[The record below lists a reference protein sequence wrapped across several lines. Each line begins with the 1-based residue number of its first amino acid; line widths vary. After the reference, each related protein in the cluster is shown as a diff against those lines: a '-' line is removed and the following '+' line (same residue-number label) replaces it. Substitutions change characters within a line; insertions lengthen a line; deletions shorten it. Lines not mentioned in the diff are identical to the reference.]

1 MDKAPDRRVARR
13 EATSIKVLDAALRCF
28 AEDGYAT
35 TTMSRIG
42 ELAEVSKGA
51 VFYSFPTKADL
62 YEKVL
67 RQAVAALSQRV
78 AAASEGL
85 SGWAALDA
93 AIHGLLEHAVEHPTQ
108 SRFVLSEIV
117 RNDSPC
123 AGALPSIRSELALP
137 LERVLLEVIEQRLDS
152 GALDDVGVEPFDLSA
167 HVHSVA
173 MGLIGAMVVTALDR
187 AADSGDIDTLHT
199 GIMLI
204 VSALKPEQLVGGGAI
219 STDR

>member
-1 MDKAPDRRVARR
+1 MDGAQDRRVARR

-28 AEDGYAT
+28 AEEGYTT

-51 VFYSFPTKADL
+51 VFYSYPTKADL

-78 AAASEGL
+78 DVASEGKQ
-85 SGWAALDA
+85 GWVALDA

-123 AGALPSIRSELALP
+123 ADALPSIRAELALP
-137 LERVLLEVIEQRLDS
+137 LERVLLEVIAQRLDS
-152 GALDDVGVEPFDLSA
+152 GALDSVRNEPFDLSA

-187 AADSGDIDTLHT
+187 AAGTGDIETLHA

-204 VSALKPEQLVGGGAI
+204 VSALKPDELGGGEAVHA
-219 STDR
+219 DG